1 MITRGT
7 TPYHS
12 FVLPFSVE
20 QIKAL
25 YITYLQNGE
34 VVLERNLSEIELH
47 NLFADSNGF
56 IIDENQG
63 DYLPEND
70 AALEEDA
77 QIYSQATV
85 HLTQDETLAFKF
97 WPAAE
102 KNVAVI
108 QVRALTIDDEAFAS
122 EPVHERIYGVL
133 KDGVIQ
139 TMEKNRVFTVNFNSS
154 SNTKKVHFNKID
166 QTLKNIK
173 MDAGSQP
180 VEDLYYDEVIIYDG
194 GGVEGYGDN

>member
-133 KDGVIQ
+133 KDGVI
-139 TMEKNRVFTVNFNSS
+139 
-154 SNTKKVHFNKID
+154 
-166 QTLKNIK
+166 
-173 MDAGSQP
+173 
-180 VEDLYYDEVIIYDG
+180 
-194 GGVEGYGDN
+194 